1 MIRRRPGQGTIIPTQ
16 PGNTTMEVETQDFY
30 LSAFL
35 RLSGLEII
43 DLKNYG
49 QRCLF
54 VFNDDE
60 RFQELKKKYYWHE
73 AHVDPMA
80 YKQAIRELKGL
91 TMNR

>member
-1 MIRRRPGQGTIIPTQ
+1 MIRRRPGQGIIISTQ